1 MTENSLRPLK
11 IILVGSSG
19 VGKTSLINAYFD
31 QPYKNETQPTVAPAF
46 CCSSVRIP
54 SGESVDLHIWDTAGQ
69 ERFQSIGGMFY
80 RDSDVAFICFNVETI
95 DTIPQWISKVLA
107 QGPDCIIFLVLT
119 KEDLLSIE
127 EKEKILN
134 DSTRLMEEYKA
145 KGFYLTSAATGNG
158 VANLFQAAGRCIED
172 ICSISAPST
181 VEIQKNDKND
191 CKC

>member
-1 MTENSLRPLK
+1 MKLKTVLIGPPNSGKSCIFNRLKYGDFYENVQPSTQP
-11 IILVGSSG
+11 
-19 VGKTSLINAYFD
+19 AYFKKEYED
-31 QPYKNETQPTVAPAF
+31 KNIGTFFIEY
-46 CCSSVRIP
+46 
-54 SGESVDLHIWDTAGQ
+54 WDTAGQ

-107 QGPDCIIFLVLT
+107 QVPDCIIFLVLT

-127 EKEKILN
+127 EKEKRLN